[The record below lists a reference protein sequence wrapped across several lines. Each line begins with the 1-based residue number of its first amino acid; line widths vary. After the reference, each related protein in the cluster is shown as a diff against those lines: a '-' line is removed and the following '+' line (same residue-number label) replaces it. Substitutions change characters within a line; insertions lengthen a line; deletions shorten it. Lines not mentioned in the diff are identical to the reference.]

1 MILRKFEKSCE
12 MTPVKF
18 TNFSADFWKKLPST
32 PDRKSLQNRSKLP
45 LGQLFGAYSESSDL
59 ALSFLALKFLPPWKT
74 LGDTGPQSWAKF
86 DQKWP
91 KIQN

>member
-1 MILRKFEKSCE
+1 MILSKFEKTCE

-18 TNFSADFWKKLPST
+18 TIFSADFWKKLPSS
-32 PDRKSLQNRSKLP
+32 PDRKSLQKRSKLP

-74 LGDTGPQSWAKF
+74 LGDTDPQSGQKF
-86 DQKWP
+86 
-91 KIQN
+91 KIEF